1 MRKQNL
7 NDFFYTGDNQEDT
20 FFNNISLNI
29 SQKRSLFNARKIIR
43 TYLANNVPAELDKKV
58 KDEGLSLNSFPKPR
72 FFTQGSWAYQTL
84 NAPANPPEQQAD
96 LDDGMY
102 LPLGAVDQEPP
113 KEVAKLLLDTVEEQ
127 LSALC
132 KTYPSW
138 KLETSNPNCTRII
151 LNAEMHLDVPLYVIP
166 TEDFKTLETAKSTEI
181 GLLSYNNRVMLDSAD
196 DIYFSEAAGLE
207 SFSLDGDDNYT
218 RYFQSVLK
226 EDLNSWDKLDTDH
239 VLMATQ
245 SGWRKSDPRP
255 IKDWVEHAVKMKTEQ
270 LRRVMRYVKA
280 WRDHMDWPLNDPKS
294 ILLMVAAE
302 RAFYANIEGRD
313 DQALFDVLRRMK
325 EIILGPI
332 LLPTDRNEDL
342 ADKLDSPHPIRQSVF
357 KKIIAFCDDFEVA
370 YNSDASKAA
379 TLLSRHLGGRFPSGP
394 TSLRR
399 VTLASA
405 AAATPTAVLAGQQPS
420 GRVVQA

>member
-29 SQKRSLFNARKIIR
+29 SQKRTLLNARKIIR
-43 TYLANNVPAELDKKV
+43 THLANNVPAELDKKV
-58 KDEGLSLNSFPKPR
+58 KDKGLSLNSFPKPR

-127 LSALC
+127 LSSLC

-138 KLETSNPNCTRII
+138 KLETSNPNCSRII

-302 RAFYANIEGRD
+302 RAFYANIEDRD
-313 DQALFDVLRRMK
+313 DQVLCDVLRRMK
-325 EIILGPI
+325 EIIQGPI
-332 LLPTDRNEDL
+332 LLPTDSNEDL
-342 ADKLDSPHPIRQSVF
+342 ADKLDSPHSIRQSVF
-357 KKIIAFCDDFEVA
+357 EKIVAFYDDFEAA
-370 YNSDASKAA
+370 YNSDAPKAA
-379 TLLSRHLGGRFPSGP
+379 TLLSRHLGRRVPSGP

-405 AAATPTAVLAGQQPS
+405 AAATPTTVLAGQEPS